1 MKRRYDR
8 ALFRSRVEHIRR
20 VLPDAFIG
28 VDVIVGTRG
37 EQAHLFEECYEF
49 LQSLSFTQLHVFSY
63 SEREGTAALQIQH
76 TVSPTEKHRRSQR
89 LMRLSEEHL
98 RAFYAS
104 QLGKELTV
112 IWERG
117 EHDGW
122 MMGHS
127 ENYVRVA
134 QLYDADAVGTITR
147 LTPRELD
154 ASGTFVY

>member
-1 MKRRYDR
+1 
-8 ALFRSRVEHIRR
+8 
-20 VLPDAFIG
+20 
-28 VDVIVGTRG
+28 
-37 EQAHLFEECYEF
+37 
-49 LQSLSFTQLHVFSY
+49 
-63 SEREGTAALQIQH
+63 
-76 TVSPTEKHRRSQR
+76 
-89 LMRLSEEHL
+89 MRLSEEHL

-134 QLYDADAVGTITR
+134 HPYDADAVGTITR